1 MAEVQLT
8 ESGLKELKDRLDY
21 YVYSSADRDP
31 EYVDPSA
38 EGKIFGIRVDNLKKI
53 AVENPP
59 FVFDVSL
66 LNPDLTEEELKA
78 YDTEFYIVLDKNSV
92 KIGDKGKKE
101 EYHDLTQAYRFV
113 RFFLEKYAL

>member
-1 MAEVQLT
+1 M
-8 ESGLKELKDRLDY
+8 
-21 YVYSSADRDP
+21 
-31 EYVDPSA
+31 
-38 EGKIFGIRVDNLKKI
+38 DNLKKI
-53 AVENPP
+53 TVENPP